1 MNLSINSEDISQIAV
16 GAFALAVPISFS
28 EEAWRM
34 GETLPVFNLL
44 LVFLLSISFL
54 GIYAYYSVFQ
64 GKVSKR
70 YYIFLL
76 RIFIA
81 YTIAA
86 LVVALVLLA
95 LNKFPII
102 DEPVI
107 AAKRLILIAMPA
119 SMGAIVVDS
128 FDKE

>member
-1 MNLSINSEDISQIAV
+1 MNLSINSEDISQIAI

-34 GETLPVFNLL
+34 GETLPLFNLL
-44 LVFLLSISFL
+44 IVFMLSITFL

-64 GKVSKR
+64 GMISKR
-70 YYIFLL
+70 Y
-76 RIFIA
+76 RIFFIRIIIA
-81 YTIAA
+81 YFIAA

-95 LNKFPII
+95 LNKFPMI
-102 DEPVI
+102 DEPLI
-107 AAKRLILIAMPA
+107 AIKRLILITMPA
-119 SMGAIVVDS
+119 SMGAIVVDG